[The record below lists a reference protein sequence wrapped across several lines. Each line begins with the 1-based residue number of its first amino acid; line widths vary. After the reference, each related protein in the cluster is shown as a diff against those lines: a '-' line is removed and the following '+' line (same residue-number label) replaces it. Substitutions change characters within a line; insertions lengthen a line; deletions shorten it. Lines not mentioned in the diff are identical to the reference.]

1 MLLSICVP
9 SYNRGHRAQELIQKL
24 LRMPYDKTQIEIIC
38 SNNGSDKNIE
48 GYEELR
54 KIRDKR
60 FVYHEFSSNQ
70 GFAGNVNQVIKMS
83 RGDFC
88 MLLSDEDAIIEENLY
103 NYLRF
108 LELHPELSLVK
119 GCTSLAYSDLKT
131 QYISQR
137 EEALDSFYMMG
148 NYISGTIYNR
158 SVISDEVIVHYATQ
172 YEGNEAY
179 YYYVHLFLDAYALL
193 HGNFCSSD
201 LLLIAEG
208 IPADHF
214 DLAPNSPNQSVPV
227 FGTYESRLKQMQGFI
242 EQIKDFDTE
251 ATVKFQMFV
260 RVLERIAEQINVQKK
275 RYVDSGYNWSEI
287 MSLTAEQMK
296 EEISF
301 LELPFGEED
310 VEIINQFIDSITI
323 NWEG

>member
-1 MLLSICVP
+1 MLLSICIP
-9 SYNRGHRAQELIQKL
+9 SYNRGHRAVELVKKL
-24 LRMPYDKTQIEIIC
+24 LAMPYGEDKIEVLC
-38 SNNGSDKNIE
+38 SNNGSDKYIQEYKKLSQIE
-48 GYEELR
+48 
-54 KIRDKR
+54 DKR
-60 FVYHEFSSNQ
+60 FLYHEFAENQ
-70 GFAGNVNQVIKMS
+70 GFAVNVNQVIKMS
-83 RGDFC
+83 HGDFC
-88 MLLSDEDAIIEENLY
+88 MLLSDEDEIIEENLD

-193 HGNFCSSD
+193 QGNFCSSD

-214 DLAPNSPNQSVPV
+214 YLAPNSPNQSVPV
-227 FGTYESRLKQMQGFI
+227 FGTYESRLKQMHGFI
-242 EQIKDFDTE
+242 EQIKDFDVE

-301 LELPFGEED
+301 LELPFGAED
-310 VEIINQFIDSITI
+310 IEIIKQFIDSITI
-323 NWEG
+323 NRED